1 MGLLDSIKPTEAKGV
16 ENLRHLV
23 LYGLPK
29 VGKTTIVSKLP
40 NVLIIGFEKG
50 VEYVD
55 GYKIRINSY
64 KELREVLIE
73 LGQDKKFDFVVFDTV
88 TTMLEVLKERAEE
101 LYSNTIMGKNWL
113 SVGKKEYGD
122 ILNLPKGA
130 GYGFLKEALLGI
142 LEYTENESKFV
153 KPKRYIWLAHS
164 KEIVSDS
171 IGGYDIRF
179 KDIDLPANI
188 KSALSVRAGAIGY
201 LKRKAEQL
209 EISFISNN
217 DYLAGCQVKHL
228 SGKIITI
235 SEETEDGTIKTY
247 WEKIYSDLENNE
259 TKK

>member
-1 MGLLDSIKPTEAKGV
+1 MSLLESLKPTEAKGV
-16 ENLRHLV
+16 ENLRHLI

-50 VEYVD
+50 IEYVN
-55 GYKIRINSY
+55 GYKIRVKNYSQ
-64 KELREVLIE
+64 LRDILVE
-73 LGQDKKFDFVVFDTV
+73 LGKDTKFDFVVFDTV
-88 TTMLEVLKERAEE
+88 TTMLEILKERAEE
-101 LYSNTIMGKNWL
+101 LYAKTSMGKNWYA
-113 SVGKKEYGD
+113 VGKKEYGD

-130 GYGFLKEALLGI
+130 GYGYLKEALVGI
-142 LEYTENESKFV
+142 LEYTEDESKFV

-164 KEIVSDS
+164 KEVVSDS

-209 EISFISNN
+209 EVSFVSNN

-228 SGKIITI
+228 SGKIIVI
-235 SEETEDGTIKTY
+235 SEEAEDGTVKTY
-247 WEKIYSDLENNE
+247 WERIYTDLETNE
-259 TKK
+259 K